1 MTRPPFVLLTLMLVS
16 VAGFLLSPEAGA
28 QQFKSTNL
36 QFHYNFGKEIYKA
49 DPIFYGPSLTAE
61 HFGTDRYGETLVH
74 VDADLGQQGI
84 ADTRWVL
91 ARDLKFWDAPIA
103 LHGEY
108 RGGLTRVTDRPR
120 VENAY
125 VAGLDYVYTNS
136 AKDLKLNFVAGYRY
150 NQNAAKPHGLQLSGY
165 WQWTS
170 WNRLWTLIGY
180 VNAYTTQTDNEEMEI
195 AFQAEPQFWLN
206 INQFAGVS
214 DALDLSVGVEGRMY
228 YNVFMPKR
236 FLAMPT
242 LALKWNF

>member
-1 MTRPPFVLLTLMLVS
+1 MTRLTSALLTLMLVS

-61 HFGTDRYGETLVH
+61 HFGTDRYGETLIH

-108 RGGLTRVTDRPR
+108 RGGLTRVADRPR

-170 WNRLWTLIGY
+170 WNRLWSLIGY
-180 VNAYTTQTDNEEMEI
+180 VNAYTTQTGNEEMAI

>member
-1 MTRPPFVLLTLMLVS
+1 MTRLTSALLSLMLVS
-16 VAGFLLSPEAGA
+16 VAGLLLSPEAGA

-108 RGGLTRVTDRPR
+108 RGGLTRVADRPR

-170 WNRLWTLIGY
+170 WNRLWSLIGY
-180 VNAYTTQTDNEEMEI
+180 VNAYTTQTGNEEMAI

-228 YNVFMPKR
+228 YNVFMPQR

>member
-1 MTRPPFVLLTLMLVS
+1 MTRLTSALLSLMLVS

-61 HFGTDRYGETLVH
+61 HFGTDRYGEMLVH

-84 ADTRWVL
+84 ADTRWTI

-108 RGGLTRVTDRPR
+108 RGGLTRVADRPR

-170 WNRLWTLIGY
+170 WNRLWSLIGY
-180 VNAYTTQTDNEEMEI
+180 VNAYTTQTGNEEMAI

-214 DALDLSVGVEGRMY
+214 DAFDLSVGIEGRMY

>member
-1 MTRPPFVLLTLMLVS
+1 MTRLTSALLSLMLVS

-84 ADTRWVL
+84 ADTRWAI

-108 RGGLTRVTDRPR
+108 RGGLTRVADRPR

-170 WNRLWTLIGY
+170 WNRLWSLIGY
-180 VNAYTTQTDNEEMEI
+180 VNAYTTQTGNEEMAI

-214 DALDLSVGVEGRMY
+214 DAFDLSVGIEGRMY